1 MCKEKHGMY
10 RIWHHGIRH
19 SLGVLEHIPLGY
31 GGTTV
36 SGPASCC
43 HLKYIPMMLNYL
55 SLKNKTKQKQRTYM
69 SLIFM
74 YKHIFNDHQ
83 IFKKVI

>member
-1 MCKEKHGMY
+1 MFIVCMCKEKHGMY

-43 HLKYIPMMLNYL
+43 HLKYTPMVLNYL
-55 SLKNKTKQKQRTYM
+55 SLKKQKTKTKNLYVFDFYVQA
-69 SLIFM
+69 
-74 YKHIFNDHQ
+74 HIQ
-83 IFKKVI
+83 